1 MPGFSGLSNQRRD
14 LRNRLAPGFESLLV
28 LGFTAI
34 VERLLRGVSV
44 LACFDMSVWTGSSDV
59 SMFTVGSAARD
70 DECLPRPKVGTRLQS
85 GRSIPSGLNRL
96 HIAMGETPNSH
107 WCRPASSAIH
117 NTTPSTIAPVVAP
130 QLGAG

>member
-14 LRNRLAPGFESLLV
+14 LRNRLAPGFESPLV

-59 SMFTVGSAARD
+59 SMSTVGVRCSRRRMLAAAEGRD
-70 DECLPRPKVGTRLQS
+70 AASNQA
-85 GRSIPSGLNRL
+85 GRSQ
-96 HIAMGETPNSH
+96 A
-107 WCRPASSAIH
+107 A
-117 NTTPSTIAPVVAP
+117 
-130 QLGAG
+130 